1 MRFWCFRV
9 LVAEFFATKT
19 QRHKVAQR
27 KIKEME
33 MRKIIFVFAAL
44 LILISCTKKEA
55 KFEAFTSDA
64 FAYDLGNGNSEV
76 NANVRVKGF
85 TQTEKNGRYDVLV
98 SFNIDL
104 VKPDSSVIKS
114 IFSDTKKESAAEPI
128 HDLEL
133 DAQFNLD
140 SSFTNGN
147 YKLIFNVTDDVSK
160 NNLTKEV
167 SFDIT
172 K

>member
-1 MRFWCFRV
+1 M
-9 LVAEFFATKT
+9 E
-19 QRHKVAQR
+19 
-27 KIKEME
+27 KIFLF
-33 MRKIIFVFAAL
+33 IVSL
-44 LILISCTKKEA
+44 LIIVACSKKEA

-64 FAYDLGNGNSEV
+64 FAYDLGNDSSEV

-104 VKPDSSVIKS
+104 VKPNGSVIKS
-114 IFSDTKKESAAEPI
+114 IFSDTKKQSAAEPI

-140 SSFTNGN
+140 SSFTSGN
-147 YKLIFNVTDDVSK
+147 YKLIFNVTDDISK
-160 NNLTKEV
+160 NKLTKEV

>member
-1 MRFWCFRV
+1 MKKIFLFIIS
-9 LVAEFFATKT
+9 LFIIVAC
-19 QRHKVAQR
+19 
-27 KIKEME
+27 
-33 MRKIIFVFAAL
+33 
-44 LILISCTKKEA
+44 SKKEA

-140 SSFTNGN
+140 SSFTSGN
-147 YKLIFNVTDDVSK
+147 YKLIFNVTDDISK
-160 NNLTKEV
+160 KNLTKEV

>member
-1 MRFWCFRV
+1 M
-9 LVAEFFATKT
+9 E
-19 QRHKVAQR
+19 
-27 KIKEME
+27 KIFLF
-33 MRKIIFVFAAL
+33 IVSL
-44 LILISCTKKEA
+44 LIIVACSKKEA

-64 FAYDLGNGNSEV
+64 FAYDLGNDNSEV

-104 VKPDSSVIKS
+104 VRPDSSVIKS
-114 IFSDTKKESAAEPI
+114 IFSDIKKESAAEPI

-140 SSFTNGN
+140 SSFKSGN
-147 YKLIFNVTDDVSK
+147 YKLIFNVTDDISK
-160 NNLTKEV
+160 NKLTKEV